1 MREVRLAIRTLSKAP
16 LFTGIAGLS
25 LALGIGANTAMF
37 GLVDQ
42 ILLRLLPVQNPREL
56 VQLTVEGGRFGS
68 NNGDGLGTFS
78 HPLFVAFRDRNTV
91 FSGLTGQ
98 MVTSASL
105 IGTDRNEV
113 VSVGLVAGNFFDVLG
128 VRAQAGRLLT
138 AEDDKVKG
146 GHPVAVLHY
155 DFWRNRY
162 AGKGDV
168 IGSTIR
174 LNGTPFTVVG
184 ITAAGFEGTDSAV
197 PTNLWVP
204 VMMKT
209 AITPTWDALEDERYA
224 WFYLFGRLK
233 PGMSRE
239 QAEASLRVLYRQ
251 RQEEELGGE
260 FFQKYPDLKDR
271 FLKQTFNLVP
281 ASRGQSDLRQRFEQP
296 LIVLEW
302 LVGFV
307 LLIACANVASLLLAR
322 AAARQREIAIRTAL
336 GASRVQIVRQ
346 LLLESLI
353 LAVGGGVA
361 GIALSAVLAR
371 ALLRFLPFDPE
382 NLSLVTTP
390 DLRILLF
397 AAALTLTTA
406 VVFGLVPALQA
417 SRVSPGMT
425 LKAEAGSVAGGHGHV
440 RLRKTLVA
448 MQVGLATVLLIG
460 AGLFVRS
467 LQALRNVDLG
477 FRTENVV
484 TMGVQPAT
492 VYDEARKRQV
502 FRSVIEGLATVPGV
516 KAVGAN
522 SSRLLRGGRW
532 DSSITIPGATAQDGR
547 YPWSYFNAVTPGYF
561 AALGIPI
568 KAGRDFTWSDWGA
581 AEERCLVNE
590 ELVTQYLR
598 GQNPVGRRMG
608 QGRDVAPNTEIV
620 GVFGNA
626 SYDDVRGPVPRQTF
640 VSMGSGTRLRGI
652 GSIVVYAR
660 TDRDPGPVMAALR
673 AEVRRV
679 DPNLVITNLRT
690 LDAQLDMRLANER
703 MLSFLATG
711 FALLATVLAVVGLYG
726 VLAFVVTRRTR
737 EIGIRMALGAD
748 RGRVVRL
755 VLSEMLAVFV
765 FGVAAGV
772 FAGTAGG
779 RYVESQL
786 FGIHAH
792 DPAVFVLSAA
802 VLLAAALAAGFVPA
816 WRAAKIDPMRALR
829 YE

>member
-204 VMMKT
+204 VMMKN

-239 QAEASLRVLYRQ
+239 QAEAALRVLYRQ

-532 DSSITIPGATAQDGR
+532 DSSITIPGVTAQDGR

-590 ELVTQYLR
+590 ELVAQYLR

-679 DPNLVITNLRT
+679 DPNLVIANLRT